1 MKRRSILAM
10 VSVAAVATA
19 VFWAVPGFA
28 SAAKGGKTAAA
39 PVFSNI
45 TLNQD
50 PSTLH
55 LGSPVTFSATWTG
68 LSGTDSP
75 QIGLSCYQGATLV
88 FGDLEAPDY
97 SFVLGGGSSKWLMY
111 GGGASCTATLYA
123 YGSKSGI
130 MTVRELAST
139 SFAVS

>member
-1 MKRRSILAM
+1 MKKLLIGLAILC
-10 VSVAAVATA
+10 AVAVTGSPA
-19 VFWAVPGFA
+19 M
-28 SAAKGGKTAAA
+28 AAKGGKTAST
-39 PVFSNI
+39 PTFSNI

-68 LSGTDSP
+68 LSGTESP

-88 FGDLEAPDY
+88 YGELQAPVY
-97 SFVLGGGSSKWLMY
+97 TFVLGGGSSKWLMY

-123 YGSKSGI
+123 YGTKGGI
-130 MTVRELAST
+130 LTVRELAST
-139 SFAVS
+139 SFDVS